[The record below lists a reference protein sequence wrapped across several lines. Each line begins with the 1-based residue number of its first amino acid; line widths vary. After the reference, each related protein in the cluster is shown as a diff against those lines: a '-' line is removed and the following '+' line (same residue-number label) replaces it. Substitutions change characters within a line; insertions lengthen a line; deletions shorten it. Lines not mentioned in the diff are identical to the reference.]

1 MSQESYRDMIGY
13 SAHVPNVQH
22 NHSLQRDPTQTTML
36 RKRFAEWLRGR
47 YDDIRAAL
55 LRGVRDRDILGIAP
69 EGITPDMSDTDS
81 RVSVPP
87 DLSNLSPDGKIERL
101 SQWLEDA
108 LQTHLL
114 DRGDQDIRRFARQAY
129 KSGLRQAD
137 TKLAAGGAP
146 IDGLI
151 VGMPDARDDAD
162 SVLARELHQEELG
175 VIEQRVFTE
184 LEGIND
190 ATAQQIEREL
200 IEGIQNGENPRE
212 IARRMSDRIEK
223 IGKTRATTM
232 ARTEIVNAN
241 NVGALERY
249 DEAGVGDF
257 EIAAEYLTAEDSRV
271 CPICKPWNGEIIS
284 KSEALALLPQHP
296 NCRCSV
302 APVIP
307 DRLQER
313 AQSGGVL

>member
-1 MSQESYRDMIGY
+1 MSQESYRELVGY
-13 SAHVPNVQH
+13 SAHVPDVQH

-55 LRGVRDRDILGIAP
+55 LRGVRDRDILGMAP
-69 EGITPDMSDTDS
+69 EGITPDMSDTAS
-81 RVSVPP
+81 RVAVPS
-87 DLSNLSPDGKIERL
+87 DLSTLSAEAQIERL
-101 SQWLEDA
+101 SQWLENA
-108 LQTHLL
+108 LQTHLR
-114 DRGDQDIRRFARQAY
+114 DRGESELRRFAREAY
-129 KSGLRQAD
+129 ASGLRQAD

-151 VGMPDARDDAD
+151 VGMDDARDDPD
-162 SVLARELHQEELG
+162 SVLAGALHQEELG
-175 VIEQRVFTE
+175 VIEQRIFTE

-190 ATAQQIEREL
+190 ATAQQVEREL
-200 IEGIQNGENPRE
+200 IEGIQNGDNPRE
-212 IARRMSDRIEK
+212 IARSMSDRIEK
-223 IGKTRATTM
+223 IGKTRATTL

-241 NVGALERY
+241 NVAALERY
-249 DEAGVGDF
+249 DQAGIDDF

-271 CPICKPWNGEIIS
+271 CPICRPWNGEIIS

-296 NCRCSV
+296 ACRCSI

-307 DRLQER
+307 DRLKEQ
-313 AQSGGVL
+313 AGTL